1 MTRMPEPQA
10 GPLASPMPWNLVA
23 SAYEREVMPM
33 FEAYAKEALRFAA
46 PAAGARLVD
55 VACGPG
61 TLAVLAAE
69 RGYLVDAIDFAPA
82 MIERLEA
89 RRAPGVTARLG
100 DGQQLPYADGTFAA
114 GFSMFGLM
122 FFPDRAR
129 GFRELRRV
137 LAPGARAVVSSWIP
151 LDEVPVMRAMFEGVS
166 RGLGQPRAV
175 LPTPLGTADAYR
187 DEMGA
192 AFADVEVHRVST
204 THNEPSAREMWGM
217 MERTLTPLLVMR
229 KNVGEQ
235 RWQRVQVEATMA
247 LERLAG
253 GGHCEL
259 TMTALMGVGVAR

>member
-1 MTRMPEPQA
+1 MTRMSEVPPN
-10 GPLASPMPWNLVA
+10 PLASPQPWNAVA
-23 SAYEREVMPM
+23 PAYEREVLPM
-33 FEAYAKEALRFAA
+33 FEAFAKEALRLAS
-46 PAAGARLVD
+46 PPAGARVVD

-61 TLAVLAAE
+61 TLAGLAAQ
-69 RGYLVDAIDFAPA
+69 RGHAVDAIDFSPG

-89 RRAPGVTARLG
+89 RKLAGVTARVG
-100 DGQQLPYADGTFAA
+100 DGQQLPYADATFGA
-114 GFSMFGLM
+114 GFSLFGLM
-122 FFPDRAR
+122 FFPDRAQ

-151 LDEVPVMRAMFEGVS
+151 LDEVPTMRAMFEGVS
-166 RGLGQPRAV
+166 RGLGQPRTT
-175 LPTPLGTADAYR
+175 LPTPLGTAEAYR

-192 AFADVEVHRVST
+192 VFGDVEVHRVST

-217 MERTLTPLLVMR
+217 LERTLTPLLVIR

-259 TMTALMGVGVAR
+259 TMTALMGVGVAA